1 MNVYMIVPND
11 KFRLPLY
18 WGDSI
23 AELAKHAHMTYEAVE
38 RGIRRAMY
46 GKRQHSKYEV
56 GARRERHSKDSSH
69 AKAWRS

>member
-1 MNVYMIVPND
+1 MMNVYMIVTND

-23 AELAKHAHMTYEAVE
+23 AELAKHAHMTYEAVD

-56 GARRERHSKDSSH
+56 VHIPDEEGEG
-69 AKAWRS
+69 

>member
-1 MNVYMIVPND
+1 MMNVYMIVTND
-11 KFRLPLY
+11 KYRLPLY

-56 GARRERHSKDSSH
+56 VHISEDDGNG
-69 AKAWRS
+69 

>member
-1 MNVYMIVPND
+1 MMNVYMIVNND
-11 KFRLPLY
+11 KYRLPLY

-46 GKRQHSKYEV
+46 GKSQHSKYEV
-56 GARRERHSKDSSH
+56 VHISEDDGNG
-69 AKAWRS
+69 

>member
-1 MNVYMIVPND
+1 MMNVYMIVTND

-18 WGDSI
+18 CGDSI

-46 GKRQHSKYEV
+46 GKHQHSKYEV
-56 GARRERHSKDSSH
+56 VHISEDDGNG
-69 AKAWRS
+69 

>member
-1 MNVYMIVPND
+1 MNVYMIVTND
-11 KFRLPLY
+11 KYRRPLY

-46 GKRQHSKYEV
+46 GKHQHSKYEV
-56 GARRERHSKDSSH
+56 VHISEDE
-69 AKAWRS
+69 